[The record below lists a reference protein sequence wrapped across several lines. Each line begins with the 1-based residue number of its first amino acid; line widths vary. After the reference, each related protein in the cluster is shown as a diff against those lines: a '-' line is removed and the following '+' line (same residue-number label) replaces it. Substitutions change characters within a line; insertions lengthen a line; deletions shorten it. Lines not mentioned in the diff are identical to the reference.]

1 MILLLLRISLSLLWL
16 RSCNKDFYKD
26 FENSNVDLEVNEH
39 KDYNIPKQYSLIRKD
54 NSRSPN
60 GKEHCN
66 LNVAPRLCHQFEKIS
81 VNSNTENRLKYHKKI
96 QNACHLCWD
105 TWCTKASCI
114 SVFELAKLIG
124 LLSSKAQT
132 VLTPAA
138 VPDSNFVAKLFV
150 SASNNPWCQVETGNS
165 G

>member
-26 FENSNVDLEVNEH
+26 FENSNVDFEVNEH

-81 VNSNTENRLKYHKKI
+81 VNSNTENRIKYHKKI
-96 QNACHLCWD
+96 QNACHLCWEMHKGIMYISFRTGKTDWSTFINSTNSFD
-105 TWCTKASCI
+105 TCS
-114 SVFELAKLIG
+114 SSRFKLC
-124 LLSSKAQT
+124 SKT
-132 VLTPAA
+132 IR
-138 VPDSNFVAKLFV
+138 V
-150 SASNNPWCQVETGNS
+150 SK
-165 G
+165 